1 MILLD
6 CICPVYDILAYSHF
20 YERSWDLRLWFLL
33 FQRTECI
40 ICEFHLLRP
49 LFDCSY
55 IYCYYFYVYFVI
67 KYWCPLLCCIDLL
80 LFGCAFIDRFFWL
93 LPSFSGCYSYW
104 GCGTNTEQK
113 FYVKWIVFHPWT
125 CNVYWLPSNRYVDA
139 AAYDLLA
146 QAFEA
151 KIIYPWVWLRLLTSE
166 RIPHTD
172 GSCMAYRL

>member
-1 MILLD
+1 MKDLEIYACDSYYFNELNALFVSSICCDLCLIVLTFIVTIFMYILLLSTD
-6 CICPVYDILAYSHF
+6 VLFCVALIFCYLA
-20 YERSWDLRLWFLL
+20 
-33 FQRTECI
+33 
-40 ICEFHLLRP
+40 
-49 LFDCSY
+49 
-55 IYCYYFYVYFVI
+55 V
-67 KYWCPLLCCIDLL
+67 LL
-80 LFGCAFIDRFFWL
+80 LTG
-93 LPSFSGCYSYW
+93 GCYSYW

-139 AAYDLLA
+139 AAYALLA
-146 QAFEA
+146 QTFEA